1 MTEDILPMSRK
12 GCMLRGMHTRPFGR
26 LGPCSPLGIGNL
38 QPDPAG
44 GDWAEVAAI
53 YERLLDAGCTLIDS
67 AQCYG
72 ASEAFLGERLRHR
85 RDRFLLVS
93 KCGHHEVLADGSWRS
108 RTVSMADIDG
118 ALTRLRTDHLD
129 AMLLHSYDLEPLQRG
144 EALEVL
150 RAARQAGKIRA
161 IGYSGDNE
169 RAAWAIDHG
178 GIDVVEMSLS
188 LADQANAGLAERAA
202 AKGIAVIAK
211 RPLANAAW
219 RYTDPASAPDAH
231 RLYATRLAALGLDPA
246 RHGCADMGEL
256 ALRFTISLP
265 GNPVAIVASRG
276 RANQDANLAAAAKG
290 PLPAATMALIR
301 ARFAE
306 AARHGGDWAGCN

>member
-1 MTEDILPMSRK
+1 M
-12 GCMLRGMHTRPFGR
+12 
-26 LGPCSPLGIGNL
+26 
-38 QPDPAG
+38 
-44 GDWAEVAAI
+44 AAQ
-53 YERLLDAGCTLIDS
+53 YDRLLDAGCTLVDT

-72 ASEAFLGERLRHR
+72 VSEAFLGERLRHR

-108 RTVSMADIDG
+108 RAIAMADIDG
-118 ALTRLRTDHLD
+118 ALARLRTDHLD

-150 RAARQAGKIRA
+150 RAAKRAGKIRA

-188 LADQANAGLAERAA
+188 LADQANADLAGRAG

-219 RYTDPASAPDAH
+219 RYPDPDTAPAGH
-231 RLYATRLAALGLDPA
+231 QLYARRLAALGLDPL
-246 RHGCADMGEL
+246 RHGCTDMGEL

-265 GNPVAIVASRG
+265 GSPVAIVASRTP
-276 RANQDANLAAAAKG
+276 ANQDANLAAAAKG
-290 PLPAATMALIR
+290 SLPEATMALIR
-301 ARFAE
+301 ARFTE
-306 AARHGGDWAGCN
+306 AAHHGGDWAGCN